1 MIKWILDF
9 LFCKIM
15 GIQTQDAKDLK
26 KIKDMSI
33 EEKEAYIEC
42 LERTVKK

>member
-26 KIKDMSI
+26 KVKDMSV
-33 EEKEAYIEC
+33 EEKEALIEEMEKC
-42 LERTVKK
+42 VEK